1 MLLHP
6 FMEAAPLMISY
17 FCHPLTVNVLL
28 GNVILF
34 CIVENVP
41 PPRSRATPSL
51 LQQPFQNTRC
61 LIGYSCVSTVF
72 SGPLQEQLTLLTRKC
87 DRLWP
92 FLFPKG
98 KFIDMPKVFLGFTDC
113 ISTTIGHL
121 TFIDYQLHVIHWL
134 AFPTLFLYLIL
145 TVLHTGHNWELL
157 FPIFWSGLSRWFY
170 LPCSG
175 REYLYTFETEKMGH
189 SWTKR
194 SKNQNQK
201 SVSTRE

>member
-1 MLLHP
+1 MDREKNPVCYYIYNLFP
-6 FMEAAPLMISY
+6 VVFY
-17 FCHPLTVNVLL
+17 F
-28 GNVILF
+28 
-34 CIVENVP
+34 
-41 PPRSRATPSL
+41 
-51 LQQPFQNTRC
+51 
-61 LIGYSCVSTVF
+61 VF

-92 FLFPKG
+92 FYFLRVSSS
-98 KFIDMPKVFLGFTDC
+98 MPKVFLGFTDC
-113 ISTTIGHL
+113 KSTIIGHL

-145 TVLHTGHNWELL
+145 TILHTGHYWELL
-157 FPIFWSGLSRWFY
+157 FPIFWSGLPRLFY

-175 REYLYTFETEKMGH
+175 REYLYTFETEKMVH